1 MKKKLEVAVIGLGKF
16 GLNLG
21 ASLVEQGHYVVGVDT
36 SEQRIRIAQDMLS
49 KVYVGDATDKQ
60 LLEQLRIQDFNAVA
74 VSTGNS
80 MEASIL
86 TVMNLLDLGVRHII
100 AKAISPEHQKV
111 LRRIGVQQVI
121 QPEVDVAIQT
131 ALRLTHPGMLDFL
144 PLGGGIMLQEL
155 TVGSWAGQ
163 SLMELDLRNRY
174 GVMVVAVK
182 GVHDAEYTFVPAPTT
197 RFSAGDTL
205 VVVGK
210 HDSIKGIVS

>member
-100 AKAISPEHQKV
+100 AKAISAEHQKV
-111 LRRIGVQQVI
+111 LRRIGVHQVI

-174 GVMVVAVK
+174 GLMVVAVK
-182 GVHDAEYTFVPAPTT
+182 GVNEAEYTFVPAPTT
-197 RFSAGDTL
+197 RFFAGDKL